1 MNNKPTYTHMN
12 IHTFS
17 LKKMSDKI
25 RKLEA
30 SGLGKQWIK
39 ETLFG
44 CFGLY
49 AIAFFGHKGT
59 PYKKRKVK
67 EINWLVEHFEL
78 L

>member
-1 MNNKPTYTHMN
+1 MSNTAKYHHMN

-17 LKKMSDKI
+17 MHKMSKVID
-25 RKLEA
+25 KLEK

-39 ETLFG
+39 ETLYG
-44 CFGLY
+44 CYGLY
-49 AIAFFGHKGT
+49 CIAFFGHKGT

-67 EINWLVEHFEL
+67 EINWFVENYEL